1 MGVLVISA
9 SDGVLKPCCEGV
21 DHAQK
26 RGACRPR
33 ERKGNSLYRVRTSRR
48 EMLLVHLV
56 SSLGEVRSEE
66 FVCDQ
71 AWSLSVGEEGCGC
84 TQGVNFPTERRT

>member
-33 ERKGNSLYRVRTSRR
+33 ERKGISLYRVRTSRR
-48 EMLLVHLV
+48 EMLPVYLV
-56 SSLGEVRSEE
+56 SSLGEERSEE
-66 FVCDQ
+66 FNQ

>member
-1 MGVLVISA
+1 MGGLVISA
-9 SDGVLKPCCEGV
+9 SDGILKLCCELV

-33 ERKGNSLYRVRTSRR
+33 ERKGISLYRVRTSRR
-48 EMLLVHLV
+48 EMLPVYLV
-56 SSLGEVRSEE
+56 SSLGEERSEE
-66 FVCDQ
+66 FNQ